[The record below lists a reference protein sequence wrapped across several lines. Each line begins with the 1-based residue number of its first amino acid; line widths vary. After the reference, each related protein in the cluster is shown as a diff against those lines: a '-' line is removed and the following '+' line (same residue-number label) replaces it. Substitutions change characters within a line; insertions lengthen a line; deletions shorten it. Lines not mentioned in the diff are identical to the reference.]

1 MKKLFT
7 VLGSKV
13 SDFILNIEGSRVH
26 FGNSEKGVST
36 YFIFIDNFSAWKLL
50 SYDRNDYKNK

>member
-1 MKKLFT
+1 MSSVKFSNSATLVNCVVVST
-7 VLGSKV
+7 ISKV

-36 YFIFIDNFSAWKLL
+36 YFIFIDNFSA
-50 SYDRNDYKNK
+50 